1 MTEPTPL
8 PSSSSH
14 LPASSHPLAASQSP
28 SGPTSGPTSGPLR
41 RRAVLAGAA
50 GVGLVTATAWPA
62 IASQSSPAAKPWTL
76 ASSIGRLG
84 DPFTLGVAS
93 GEPTADGFVLWT
105 RLAPYPYA
113 ADGRGGMPDRDVAV
127 EWELADDEDFR
138 RVVRSGRTRAI
149 SALGHSVHVEL
160 TGLPAGREF
169 FYRFRLAGPGGTI
182 SPVGLT
188 RTAPAATSSSRALTM
203 AFASCAQ
210 YEHGWFTAYRR
221 LAEEE
226 PDVVLFL
233 GDYIYEYTANDYVSP
248 SGNNVRD
255 HMGPETKTL
264 GDYRLRHAQ
273 YKADPDLQAAHAV
286 APWIVT
292 WDDHEVENNYA
303 GLIAEDQE
311 PYPTVQEFAAR
322 RAAAY
327 QAYYENMPLR
337 AAARPRGA
345 DMQLYRRLEW
355 GALASFHVLDTRQ
368 YRDDQPGGDTFP
380 TSGPERDQP
389 QRSIM
394 GATQEKWLLQGMQ
407 SSAAT
412 WNVIAQQV
420 MFHEHDY
427 VPGLDRGF
435 NPDSWDGYTANRQR
449 LLDGFVD
456 RGIDNPVVLSGDV
469 HKHYA
474 ADLARFADDQ
484 NSAPVGVELVCTSIT
499 SGGDGGDAYDSR
511 DSELADNPDLKLA
524 NNQRGYVVARL
535 DRRELRADF
544 QVLDQVS
551 QPGSAIS
558 TRASFVVDAGR
569 PGLQEA

>member
-1 MTEPTPL
+1 M
-8 PSSSSH
+8 
-14 LPASSHPLAASQSP
+14 
-28 SGPTSGPTSGPLR
+28 R
-41 RRAVLAGAA
+41 RRLLLGGAAGAGLLTAAGWPAVAGAA
-50 GVGLVTATAWPA
+50 
-62 IASQSSPAAKPWTL
+62 QRPAAEARLTS
-76 ASSIGRLG
+76 ATSRLG
-84 DPFTLGVAS
+84 NPFTLGVAS
-93 GEPTADGFVLWT
+93 GEPTADGVVLWT
-105 RLAPYPYA
+105 RLAPSPYA
-113 ADGRGGMPDRDVAV
+113 VDGRGGMPDRDVPV
-127 EWELADDEDFR
+127 EWELAQDEGFR
-138 RVVRSGRTRAI
+138 RVVRSGRTYAV
-149 SALGHSVHVEL
+149 SQLGHSVHVEL

-169 FYRFRLAGPGGTI
+169 FYRFRLAGAGGEI
-182 SPVGLT
+182 SPVGVT
-188 RTAPAATSSSRALTM
+188 RTAPAATSYGRPLTM

-233 GDYIYEYTANDYVSP
+233 GDYVYEYEANDYVSP

-255 HMGPETKTL
+255 HMGPETRTL
-264 GDYRLRHAQ
+264 ADYRLRHAQ

-303 GLIAEDQE
+303 DLIAEDQE
-311 PYPTVQEFAAR
+311 PYPTPEEFTAR

-345 DMQLYRRLEW
+345 DVQLYRRLSW
-355 GALASFHVLDTRQ
+355 GALADFHVLDTRQ

-380 TSGPERDQP
+380 TTGPERDQP
-389 QRSIM
+389 QRSIT
-394 GATQEKWLLQGMQ
+394 GATQEKWLLDGMQ

-449 LLDGFVD
+449 LLDGFAR
-456 RGIDNPVVLSGDV
+456 RGVENPVVLSGDV

-484 NSAPVGVELVCTSIT
+484 GSAPVGVELVCTSIT
-499 SGGDGGDAYDSR
+499 SGGDGGDTYATR

-524 NNQRGYVVARL
+524 NNQRGYVVTRL
-535 DRRELRADF
+535 DRHELRADF
-544 QVLDQVS
+544 RVLERVS
-551 QPGSAIS
+551 QPGSAAS
-558 TRASFVVDAGR
+558 TRASFVVEAGR